1 MAVETKQRILE
12 SAERIFCEHGYAG
25 ASLRAIIAD
34 AGVNLA
40 AVNYHFRS
48 KEELLKAVLE
58 RRLGPVNE
66 ERLRLLDVAEMA
78 AAPKAPPLEEI
89 IDAMLMPMLRLHT
102 GRDGSVIQKVLMLM
116 YGESGKLV
124 RGFFAE
130 QMEPVVKRF
139 FGALCRA
146 LPELPPEDVAWR
158 MFFSMGAAVHLLRS
172 GEELMV
178 LTGGLCD
185 AGDAQGTIPRLVSY
199 IGAGMRGTGG

>member
-1 MAVETKQRILE
+1 M
-12 SAERIFCEHGYAG
+12 
-25 ASLRAIIAD
+25 
-34 AGVNLA
+34 
-40 AVNYHFRS
+40 
-48 KEELLKAVLE
+48 LE

-66 ERLRLLDVAEMA
+66 ERLLDVTEMA
-78 AAPKAPPLEEI
+78 AAPKAPTLEEI

-102 GRDGSVIQKVLMLM
+102 GRDGSAIQKVLMLM

-146 LPELPPEDVAWR
+146 LPAEDVAWR

-185 AGDAQGTIPRLVSY
+185 SGGRVEDDPEAVEARRVGSDCIGRAGPARDS
-199 IGAGMRGTGG
+199 